1 MKWVTRDFVHLDR
14 VAAPWLI
21 KRFVDRE
28 AEFVFVPWGE
38 EERRPADAIALAL
51 PGAELGPHD
60 EKGTTFRKV
69 MTKYDLR
76 DPALEDIAKVIQC
89 GVDYVLHDFRPS
101 SGDVHGQVAVG
112 LLNIAEGFLMI
123 HRTDSAIL
131 EASFPVYDAL
141 HANFTVHHLVE
152 EKGVTLPPHAGK
164 GPTAP
169 TIFLRKIF
177 DAPGAAKG

>member
-14 VAAPWLI
+14 VATPWLI
-21 KRFVDRE
+21 KRFVDHE

-38 EERRPADAIALAL
+38 EDQRPDDAIPLAL

-76 DPALEDIAKVIQC
+76 DPALEAIAKVIHC
-89 GVDYVLHDFRPS
+89 GVDYVLHDFRPATD
-101 SGDVHGQVAVG
+101 DVHGQVAVG
-112 LLNIAEGFLMI
+112 LLNIAEGFLVI
-123 HRTDSAIL
+123 HRTDGDIL
-131 EASFPVYDAL
+131 AASFPLYDAL
-141 HANFTVHHLVE
+141 YANFTVHHLIE
-152 EKGVTLPPHAGK
+152 TKGVALPPHAGK

-169 TIFLRKIF
+169 TMFLRKIF
-177 DAPGAAKG
+177 DERN